1 MSVNCFV
8 IWLCSNRTKKGI
20 IRLEKNENEMHKFCC
35 TNNLCCCTNRLRFEL
50 YILPLTNMRKVMTP
64 SQYLQYKQ
72 RQIR

>member
-35 TNNLCCCTNRLRFEL
+35 TNRLRFEL
-50 YILPLTNMRKVMTP
+50 LYIFCH
-64 SQYLQYKQ
+64 
-72 RQIR
+72 